1 MKRLSHIAFFV
12 AMATWLF
19 ISTLQAEERGRL
31 IFEDNFNR
39 NELQE
44 DKEEVG
50 NGWSTNSASRAGGH
64 KQADLRDGTLHI
76 YIHKTADHAVSV
88 RHDAEFKDGSVELRF
103 MLENSKDVLGLNFA
117 DLQLKSVWAGH
128 LFKVD
133 IGTSKL
139 DITDLKTGNMDL
151 QIRAKRMAD
160 KNDPELAQ
168 LLRTKRTSIPV
179 KLETGKWYTLNV
191 TVSGDSIRVDID
203 GKETG
208 AFKSEGFAHPTKRML
223 RLSVPREAVVDDLK
237 IFAAAK

>member
-76 YIHKTADHAVSV
+76 
-88 RHDAEFKDGSVELRF
+88 
-103 MLENSKDVLGLNFA
+103 
-117 DLQLKSVWAGH
+117 
-128 LFKVD
+128 
-133 IGTSKL
+133 
-139 DITDLKTGNMDL
+139 
-151 QIRAKRMAD
+151 
-160 KNDPELAQ
+160 
-168 LLRTKRTSIPV
+168 
-179 KLETGKWYTLNV
+179 
-191 TVSGDSIRVDID
+191 
-203 GKETG
+203 
-208 AFKSEGFAHPTKRML
+208 
-223 RLSVPREAVVDDLK
+223 
-237 IFAAAK
+237 